1 MPSSSAEPR
10 LLPVPSAALLP
21 TSSSAYWSFYDRVAT
36 AQLTAWDLPTGS
48 LVLEL
53 SGGSFHHAAQLAE
66 AGHRVLQVDSQI
78 NLGEPTCAPGV
89 QRLLAAH
96 DELTWLRDASVDAI
110 LVESQVLSR
119 CLATE
124 FTVEHLVRA
133 LRPGGRLLLIVDS
146 LLLGLARLADQGRWA
161 ELADVP
167 AADCVLVSAEDGTL
181 RRCFGPQAL
190 RELLVDAGLE
200 VDWVRPRSVLSVSA
214 VERALAAEGPTALPT
229 LVRTELALAQEHEG
243 ESAGHYLVASARR
256 P

>member
-1 MPSSSAEPR
+1 MSSPTAEPR
-10 LLPVPSAALLP
+10 LLPVPSANLLP
-21 TSSSAYWSFYDRVAT
+21 TSSSPYWSFYDRVA
-36 AQLTAWDLPTGS
+36 AGQLAAWELS
-48 LVLEL
+48 ARSRVLDL

-66 AGHRVLQVDSQI
+66 AGHQVLQVDSRI
-78 NLGEPTCAPGV
+78 NLDEPACAPGV

-124 FTVEHLVRA
+124 VTVEHLVRA

-161 ELADVP
+161 ELADAP

-181 RRCFGPQAL
+181 RRCFGPQGL
-190 RELLVDAGLE
+190 RDLLVEAGLE

-214 VERALAAEGPTALPT
+214 VERALAAEGPSALNT
-229 LVRTELALAQEHEG
+229 LVTTELALAREYEG
-243 ESAGHYLVASARR
+243 ESTGHYLVASARR

>member
-1 MPSSSAEPR
+1 MR
-10 LLPVPSAALLP
+10 PVPSAALLP
-21 TSSSAYWSFYDRVAT
+21 TSSSRYWSFYDRVAA
-36 AQLTAWDLPTGS
+36 AQLAAWSPTVPS
-48 LVLEL
+48 RVLDL
-53 SGGSFHHAAQLAE
+53 SGGAFHHAAQLAA
-66 AGHRVLQVDSQI
+66 AGHQVLQVGSQVH
-78 NLGEPTCAPGV
+78 LDEPPPAPGV

-96 DELTWLRDASVDAI
+96 DELGWLRDASVDAI

-124 FTVEHLVRA
+124 VTVEHLVRA

-181 RRCFGPQAL
+181 RRCFGPQQL

-214 VERALAAEGPTALPT
+214 VERALATEGPAALNT

-243 ESAGHYLVASARR
+243 ESTGHYLVASARL